1 MPITTTITCALSGV
15 QTAPD
20 ESHGIED
27 FNLPAGWIEITI
39 RRVEPNPDYLPALQ
53 GAATLLHQQQYGKAK
68 KSDTVPS
75 VEDVMAQIQAHP
87 DQFTALQLPDELVLN
102 EWEEYLAPEAAEVLL
117 GEMAKVGLDLT
128 ELGVAGGAE

>member
-1 MPITTTITCALSGV
+1 MPQFTTIACALSGV
-15 QTAPD
+15 QTPAD

-39 RRVEPNPDYLPALQ
+39 RRIEPNPDYLPALQ

-128 ELGVAGGAE
+128 ELGVVGGAA